1 MKELKTALH
10 LLLCLSVMLAALF
23 VSPLSALA
31 ESAGIG
37 IVTTADDP
45 LNVRSG
51 PGGSYQ
57 RIGTVPK
64 GAIVTLLDT
73 SNSQWYHIRYGELEG
88 YASSA
93 YIRIVPEYV
102 PDGDFEEYL
111 TSQGFPESYK
121 PYLRVLHQMYP
132 SWIFAAKKV
141 GLNWNDALNA
151 ECEQGRSLT
160 SLPYSIGSELS
171 FEKGAYNWDTGAH
184 VVYDSGGWV
193 MASKELVAYS
203 LDPRNYLNA
212 NYVFAFQSMSYS
224 PSETYEGVQNIVKNS
239 FLNGAYPAGLED
251 SASYA
256 TYIDAIL
263 AAARES
269 GVSAY
274 HLASYIVQEQGN
286 SGTELSFGTWPG
298 YEGYFNLL
306 NINAYKSGDHSARE
320 MGAMHAK
327 NKGWNTPFK
336 AMLGGGQFI
345 ANGYINVGQNNTYLK
360 KFDLIATGGYYNH
373 QYMTNIKAVFTES
386 NKLLSAYDGMLELG
400 YTFEIP
406 VFENMPEQAC
416 PKPTSTGSNNN
427 LLKALSVEGQ
437 ALTPSFERY
446 SYSYSLIVDSSVAS
460 VNIVAQAHDDA
471 ATVTGAGQRGLVD
484 GNNTFDLTVTAASG
498 TTRTYTLS
506 VYREPGGDTPQ
517 PDQPKPPAITGSYTV
532 GTYVTGVAVGTS
544 VEDFIL
550 RLGVEN
556 ASVEVHDSSDNVKST
571 GVIATGDKVLIYQNG
586 TAVLSYSVVIYGDT
600 NGDGKVASSDLLRGQ
615 KHILGIN
622 TLSGAQLEACDI
634 NHDGRISS
642 VDLLAGQKH
651 ILGIKSITQ

>member
-1 MKELKTALH
+1 MKGSKAALN
-10 LLLCLSVMLAALF
+10 LLLCLSVVLAALF
-23 VSPLSALA
+23 ISPVTALA
-31 ESAGIG
+31 ESVKIG

-51 PGGSYQ
+51 PGGSYE

-64 GAIVTLLDT
+64 GETVTLLDT
-73 SNSQWYHIRYGELEG
+73 SNSDWYRIKYGELEG
-88 YASSA
+88 YASST
-93 YIRIVPEYV
+93 YIKIVPEYV

-121 PYLRVLHQMYP
+121 PYLRTLHQMYP
-132 SWIFAAKKV
+132 NWIFVAKKV

-171 FEKGAYNWDTGAH
+171 FERGAYNWDTGAH

-193 MASKELVAYS
+193 MASRELVAYS
-203 LDPRNYLNA
+203 LDPRNYLSTTYA
-212 NYVFAFQSMSYS
+212 FAFQSMSYS
-224 PSETYEGVQNIVKNS
+224 PNETYEGVQNIVKNS
-239 FLNGAYPAGLED
+239 FLSGAYPAGLED

-286 SGTELSFGTWPG
+286 SGTELSFGTMPG

-306 NINAYKSGDHSARE
+306 NINAYSSGNYSARQ

-386 NKLLSAYDGMLELG
+386 NKLLAAYDGMLELG

-406 VFENMPEQAC
+406 VFDNMPEQAC
-416 PKPTSTGSNNN
+416 PKPTSAGSNNN

-446 SYSYSLIVDSSVAS
+446 GYSYSLIVDSSVAS
-460 VNIVAQAHDDA
+460 VNIIAEAHDGT
-471 ATVTGAGQRGLVD
+471 ATVTGAGQRTLVD
-484 GNNTFDLTVTAASG
+484 GNNALEVTVTAASG
-498 TTRTYTLS
+498 TTRTYTVS
-506 VYREPGGDTPQ
+506 VYREPGGETPE
-517 PDQPKPPAITGSYTV
+517 PEQPKPPTINGSYTV
-532 GTYVTGVAVGTS
+532 GTYVTGVAVGTG

-550 RLGVEN
+550 KLGVEN
-556 ASVEVHDSSDNVKST
+556 ASVEVHDASDNAKTT
-571 GVIATGDKVLIYQNG
+571 GVIATGDKVLLYQNG
-586 TAVLSYSVVIYGDT
+586 TAVLSYSIVIYGDT

-622 TLSGAQLEACDI
+622 TLTGAQLEACDI

>member
-1 MKELKTALH
+1 MKRLKAAIAM
-10 LLLCLSVMLAALF
+10 LLCLSIAIAAVF
-23 VSPLSALA
+23 VNPVAVRADS
-31 ESAGIG
+31 IG
-37 IVTTADDP
+37 IVTTVDDP
-45 LNVRSG
+45 LNVRTG
-51 PGGSYQ
+51 PGRTYPLA
-57 RIGTVPK
+57 GTVPK
-64 GAIVTLLDT
+64 GATVTLLDT
-73 SNSQWYHIRYGELEG
+73 SNSEWYHIRYGELEG
-88 YASSA
+88 YASST
-93 YIRIVPEYV
+93 YIQVVPEYV

-121 PYLRVLHQMYP
+121 PYLRTLHQLHP
-132 SWIFAAKKV
+132 TWIFVAKKV
-141 GLNWNDALNA
+141 GLEWNDALNA

-160 SLPYSIGSELS
+160 SYSYSIGSELS
-171 FEKGAYNWDTGAH
+171 FEKGAYNWDTGSH

-193 MASKELVAYS
+193 MASRELVAYA
-203 LDPRNYLNA
+203 LDPRNYLSTTYA
-212 NYVFAFQSMSYS
+212 FAFQSMSYS
-224 PSETYEGVQNIVKNS
+224 PNETYEGVQNIVKNS

-298 YEGYFNLL
+298 YEGYYNLL
-306 NINAYKSGDHSARE
+306 NINAYASGGLSARQ

-386 NKLLSAYDGMLELG
+386 SKLATAYTDMLDLG

-406 VFENMPEQAC
+406 VFNNMPEQAC
-416 PKPTSTGSNNN
+416 VKPTSTGSNNN

-437 ALTPSFERY
+437 TLTPSFERY
-446 SYSYSLIVDSSVAS
+446 GYSYSLIVESSVAS
-460 VNIVAQAHDDA
+460 VNIVAEAHDPT
-471 ATVTGAGQRGLVD
+471 ATVAGGGQRGLAD
-484 GNNTFDLTVTAASG
+484 GSNIFEVTVTAASG

-517 PDQPKPPAITGSYTV
+517 PEQPKPPTINGSYTV
-532 GTYVTGVAVGTS
+532 GTYITGVAIGTS
-544 VEDFIL
+544 VEDFIIN
-550 RLGVEN
+550 LGVSN
-556 ASVEVHDSSDNVKST
+556 ASVEVHNPSDNAKTT
-571 GVIATGDKVLIYQNG
+571 GAIATGDKVLLYQNG

-600 NGDGKVASSDLLRGQ
+600 NGDGRVASSDLLRGQ

>member
-1 MKELKTALH
+1 MKGSKAALN
-10 LLLCLSVMLAALF
+10 LLLCLSVVLAALF
-23 VSPLSALA
+23 ISPVTALA
-31 ESAGIG
+31 ESAKIG

-51 PGGSYQ
+51 PGGSYE

-64 GAIVTLLDT
+64 GETVTLLDT
-73 SNSQWYHIRYGELEG
+73 SNSDWYRIKYGELEG

-93 YIRIVPEYV
+93 YIKIVPEYV

-121 PYLRVLHQMYP
+121 PYLRTLHQMYP
-132 SWIFAAKKV
+132 NWIFVAKKV

-193 MASKELVAYS
+193 MASRELVAYS
-203 LDPRNYLNA
+203 LDPRNYLSTTYA
-212 NYVFAFQSMSYS
+212 FAFQSMSYS
-224 PSETYEGVQNIVKNS
+224 PNETYEGVQNIVKNS
-239 FLNGAYPAGLED
+239 FLSGAYPAGLED

-286 SGTELSFGTWPG
+286 SGTELSFGTMPG

-306 NINAYKSGDHSARE
+306 NINAYSSGNYSARQ

-386 NKLLSAYDGMLELG
+386 NKLLAAYDGMLELG

-406 VFENMPEQAC
+406 VFDNMPEQAC
-416 PKPTSTGSNNN
+416 PKPTSAGSNNN

-446 SYSYSLIVDSSVAS
+446 GYSYSLIVDSSVAS
-460 VNIVAQAHDDA
+460 VNIIAEAHDGT
-471 ATVTGAGQRGLVD
+471 ATVTGAGQRALVD
-484 GNNTFDLTVTAASG
+484 GNNALEVTVTAASG
-498 TTRTYTLS
+498 TARTYTVS
-506 VYREPGGDTPQ
+506 VFREAGGETPE
-517 PDQPKPPAITGSYTV
+517 PEQPKPPTINGSYTV
-532 GTYVTGVAVGTS
+532 GTYVSGVAVGTS

-550 RLGVEN
+550 KLGVEN
-556 ASVEVHDSSDNVKST
+556 ASVEVHDSSDNAKTT
-571 GVIATGDKVLIYQNG
+571 GVIATGDKVLLYQDG
-586 TAVLSYSVVIYGDT
+586 TAVLSYSIVIYGDT

-622 TLSGAQLEACDI
+622 ALTGAQLEACDI